1 MQTQSQ
7 TIHKR
12 VSHKNKNLNNVKATI
27 DIQHNQFLQQC
38 DNAKDELERIEKEF
52 QDIVSILEELEK
64 LDVTTEVLD
73 KLLRAKDK
81 KYALEQQIKQ
91 INEQYDVSKYFTKT
105 ADILWKYYDICE
117 SGGNM
122 SVEKPMVSAPN
133 SILKYFVSEPS
144 CSSSVP
150 NASPLPSSSCTPTY
164 TTNMSK
170 SSLIE
175 NYMKLTSRDYVDSQQ
190 LNSFNHSS
198 EFCSHCGSDDISTMV
213 NDGYTICNKCQAID
227 YIIVDHEK
235 PSYRDPPKEIS
246 FYAYKRSNHLNEWL
260 SQMQGK
266 ETTDIPEEVY
276 DKILLEIKKQKIS
289 NMALI
294 TPKKIRE
301 ILRKLQINKYEHIPH
316 ILNRL
321 TGKPMMQMSPELE
334 EKLRNMFKLIQAP
347 FLRFAPPGRKN
358 FLSYSYVLHKLL
370 QLLGEDDFLTCCTL
384 LKSKDKLLVQD
395 QIWKKICEELN
406 WDFIP
411 SV

>member
-1 MQTQSQ
+1 
-7 TIHKR
+7 
-12 VSHKNKNLNNVKATI
+12 
-27 DIQHNQFLQQC
+27 
-38 DNAKDELERIEKEF
+38 
-52 QDIVSILEELEK
+52 
-64 LDVTTEVLD
+64 
-73 KLLRAKDK
+73 
-81 KYALEQQIKQ
+81 
-91 INEQYDVSKYFTKT
+91 
-105 ADILWKYYDICE
+105 
-117 SGGNM
+117 
-122 SVEKPMVSAPN
+122 
-133 SILKYFVSEPS
+133 
-144 CSSSVP
+144 
-150 NASPLPSSSCTPTY
+150 
-164 TTNMSK
+164 
-170 SSLIE
+170 
-175 NYMKLTSRDYVDSQQ
+175 
-190 LNSFNHSS
+190 
-198 EFCSHCGSDDISTMV
+198 MV
-213 NDGYTICNKCQAID
+213 NDGYTVCNKCQAID

-276 DKILLEIKKQKIS
+276 DKILLEIKKQKIT

-347 FLRFAPPGRKN
+347 FLRHAPSSRKN

-370 QLLGEDDFLTCCTL
+370 QLLGEDDFLACCSL

-395 QIWKKICEELN
+395 QIWKRICEELN